1 METTGPRDRLVWEEM
16 GRDCK
21 GKVRYWLLS
30 CYICVKR
37 CEWSMLQLDSL
48 WCSSKGCRRYFI
60 LCLSRYKVKNTH
72 AYMPLI
78 ARKSDAVVRWACN
91 SCVLFLL
98 VPTAGPTAPGQGCEV
113 VLAAPTPERGL
124 HSWSRNHQLRAAQIP
139 AALTTAMC
147 CPSVFVKSPLLSF
160 LN

>member
-16 GRDCK
+16 GKDCK

-30 CYICVKR
+30 CYICVRR

-48 WCSSKGCRRYFI
+48 WCSSKGCRRYYN
-60 LCLSRYKVKNTH
+60 LCLSSYKVKNTH

-78 ARKSDAVVRWACN
+78 ARKSDVGMRWACN
-91 SCVLFLL
+91 SCVLFLP

-113 VLAAPTPERGL
+113 VLSGVC
-124 HSWSRNHQLRAAQIP
+124 
-139 AALTTAMC
+139 TAGAETISSELPRSLL
-147 CPSVFVKSPLLSF
+147 PSPPQCAVPLYL
-160 LN
+160 